1 MQMNMNRR
9 EFLAAFGTVAAGA
22 VLAGCGNSNATSTDS
37 SSDAKSDEKKGMTL
51 IEDGKLTVV
60 AELGFAPF
68 EYMDEK
74 TGEPVGFDV
83 DVINAVAEK
92 MGLTA
97 SYLPNQKFDTLVPII
112 KQGGKADVSIAAVP
126 YLDSNQAI
134 VVAKGSS
141 ETEETLNDASKQ
153 VVCQG
158 GTTGDEW
165 IGENLPDAVRVPV
178 DDVTAALTG
187 VQTGLYQAMV
197 VDLPVASY
205 MLSQSF
211 SDLEIVKEIPTGE
224 QYGIAVSKD
233 NPELTQAVN
242 KALEDMK
249 SDGTMK
255 EIETKWFGSRPP
267 QGSISAFQQIE
278 KMAGPFLGGVPPTAY
293 EWRED
298 AAPEQERRS
307 GARAGGPVC
316 RGARGVLRRGPGH
329 PAGSACHDHREGHR
343 QAQRGRRLRR
353 HRCYEHAP
361 YLGGNGR
368 VRRGRLVRD
377 PAAARGRDL

>member
-22 VLAGCGNSNATSTDS
+22 VLAGCGNSNAASTDS
-37 SSDAKSDEKKGMTL
+37 SSDAKSDEKKGMVL

-112 KQGGKADVSIAAVP
+112 KQGGKADVSIAAITITDERMESVDFSEP

-205 MLSQSF
+205 MLAQSF
-211 SDLEIVKEIPTGE
+211 SDLQIVKEIPTGE

-255 EIETKWFGSRPP
+255 EIETKWFGSE
-267 QGSISAFQQIE
+267 I
-278 KMAGPFLGGVPPTAY
+278 
-293 EWRED
+293 
-298 AAPEQERRS
+298 
-307 GARAGGPVC
+307 
-316 RGARGVLRRGPGH
+316 
-329 PAGSACHDHREGHR
+329 
-343 QAQRGRRLRR
+343 
-353 HRCYEHAP
+353 
-361 YLGGNGR
+361 
-368 VRRGRLVRD
+368 
-377 PAAARGRDL
+377 

>member
-37 SSDAKSDEKKGMTL
+37 SSDAQPDEKKGMTL

-112 KQGGKADVSIAAVP
+112 KQGGKADVSIAAVTITDERMESVDFSEP

-255 EIETKWFGSRPP
+255 EIETKWFGSE
-267 QGSISAFQQIE
+267 I
-278 KMAGPFLGGVPPTAY
+278 
-293 EWRED
+293 
-298 AAPEQERRS
+298 
-307 GARAGGPVC
+307 
-316 RGARGVLRRGPGH
+316 
-329 PAGSACHDHREGHR
+329 
-343 QAQRGRRLRR
+343 
-353 HRCYEHAP
+353 
-361 YLGGNGR
+361 
-368 VRRGRLVRD
+368 
-377 PAAARGRDL
+377 

>member
-22 VLAGCGNSNATSTDS
+22 VLAGCGNSNAASTDS
-37 SSDAKSDEKKGMTL
+37 SSDAKSDEKKGIAL

-112 KQGGKADVSIAAVP
+112 KQGGKADVSIAAITITDERMESVDFSEP

-205 MLSQSF
+205 MLAQSF
-211 SDLEIVKEIPTGE
+211 SDLQIVKEIPTGE

-255 EIETKWFGSRPP
+255 EIETKWFGSE
-267 QGSISAFQQIE
+267 I
-278 KMAGPFLGGVPPTAY
+278 
-293 EWRED
+293 
-298 AAPEQERRS
+298 
-307 GARAGGPVC
+307 
-316 RGARGVLRRGPGH
+316 
-329 PAGSACHDHREGHR
+329 
-343 QAQRGRRLRR
+343 
-353 HRCYEHAP
+353 
-361 YLGGNGR
+361 
-368 VRRGRLVRD
+368 
-377 PAAARGRDL
+377 

>member
-22 VLAGCGNSNATSTDS
+22 VLAGCGNSNAASTDS
-37 SSDAKSDEKKGMTL
+37 SSDAKSDEKKGMAL

-112 KQGGKADVSIAAVP
+112 KQGGKADVSIAAITITDERMESVDFSEP

-187 VQTGLYQAMV
+187 VQAGLYQAMV

-205 MLSQSF
+205 MLAQSF
-211 SDLEIVKEIPTGE
+211 SDLQIVKEIPTGE

-255 EIETKWFGSRPP
+255 EIETKWFGSE
-267 QGSISAFQQIE
+267 I
-278 KMAGPFLGGVPPTAY
+278 
-293 EWRED
+293 
-298 AAPEQERRS
+298 
-307 GARAGGPVC
+307 
-316 RGARGVLRRGPGH
+316 
-329 PAGSACHDHREGHR
+329 
-343 QAQRGRRLRR
+343 
-353 HRCYEHAP
+353 
-361 YLGGNGR
+361 
-368 VRRGRLVRD
+368 
-377 PAAARGRDL
+377 

>member
-22 VLAGCGNSNATSTDS
+22 VLAGCGNSNAASTDS

-112 KQGGKADVSIAAVP
+112 KQGGKADVSIAAITITDERLESVDFSEP

-205 MLSQSF
+205 MLAQSF
-211 SDLEIVKEIPTGE
+211 SDLQIVKEIPTGE

-255 EIETKWFGSRPP
+255 EIETKWFGSE
-267 QGSISAFQQIE
+267 I
-278 KMAGPFLGGVPPTAY
+278 
-293 EWRED
+293 
-298 AAPEQERRS
+298 
-307 GARAGGPVC
+307 
-316 RGARGVLRRGPGH
+316 
-329 PAGSACHDHREGHR
+329 
-343 QAQRGRRLRR
+343 
-353 HRCYEHAP
+353 
-361 YLGGNGR
+361 
-368 VRRGRLVRD
+368 
-377 PAAARGRDL
+377 

>member
-22 VLAGCGNSNATSTDS
+22 VLAGCGNSNAASADS

-112 KQGGKADVSIAAVP
+112 KQGGKADVSIAAVTITDERMESVDFSEP

-255 EIETKWFGSRPP
+255 EIETKWFGSE
-267 QGSISAFQQIE
+267 I
-278 KMAGPFLGGVPPTAY
+278 
-293 EWRED
+293 
-298 AAPEQERRS
+298 
-307 GARAGGPVC
+307 
-316 RGARGVLRRGPGH
+316 
-329 PAGSACHDHREGHR
+329 
-343 QAQRGRRLRR
+343 
-353 HRCYEHAP
+353 
-361 YLGGNGR
+361 
-368 VRRGRLVRD
+368 
-377 PAAARGRDL
+377 

>member
-22 VLAGCGNSNATSTDS
+22 VLAGCGNSNATSTDA

-112 KQGGKADVSIAAVP
+112 KQGGKADVSIAAVTITDERMESVDFSEP

-255 EIETKWFGSRPP
+255 EIETKWFGSE
-267 QGSISAFQQIE
+267 I
-278 KMAGPFLGGVPPTAY
+278 
-293 EWRED
+293 
-298 AAPEQERRS
+298 
-307 GARAGGPVC
+307 
-316 RGARGVLRRGPGH
+316 
-329 PAGSACHDHREGHR
+329 
-343 QAQRGRRLRR
+343 
-353 HRCYEHAP
+353 
-361 YLGGNGR
+361 
-368 VRRGRLVRD
+368 
-377 PAAARGRDL
+377 

>member
-22 VLAGCGNSNATSTDS
+22 VLAGCGNSNASSTDS

-112 KQGGKADVSIAAVP
+112 KQGGKADVSIAAVTITDERMESVDFSEP

-141 ETEETLNDASKQ
+141 ETWETLNDASKQ

-255 EIETKWFGSRPP
+255 EIETKWFGSE
-267 QGSISAFQQIE
+267 I
-278 KMAGPFLGGVPPTAY
+278 
-293 EWRED
+293 
-298 AAPEQERRS
+298 
-307 GARAGGPVC
+307 
-316 RGARGVLRRGPGH
+316 
-329 PAGSACHDHREGHR
+329 
-343 QAQRGRRLRR
+343 
-353 HRCYEHAP
+353 
-361 YLGGNGR
+361 
-368 VRRGRLVRD
+368 
-377 PAAARGRDL
+377 

>member
-112 KQGGKADVSIAAVP
+112 KQGGKADVSIAAITITDERMESVDFSEP

-178 DDVTAALTG
+178 DDVTAALTD

-255 EIETKWFGSRPP
+255 EIETKWFGSE
-267 QGSISAFQQIE
+267 I
-278 KMAGPFLGGVPPTAY
+278 
-293 EWRED
+293 
-298 AAPEQERRS
+298 
-307 GARAGGPVC
+307 
-316 RGARGVLRRGPGH
+316 
-329 PAGSACHDHREGHR
+329 
-343 QAQRGRRLRR
+343 
-353 HRCYEHAP
+353 
-361 YLGGNGR
+361 
-368 VRRGRLVRD
+368 
-377 PAAARGRDL
+377 

>member
-112 KQGGKADVSIAAVP
+112 KQGGKADVSIAAVTITDERMESVDFSEP

-134 VVAKGSS
+134 VVAKGSP

-205 MLSQSF
+205 MLAQSF
-211 SDLEIVKEIPTGE
+211 SDLQIVKEIPTGE

-255 EIETKWFGSRPP
+255 EIETKWFGSE
-267 QGSISAFQQIE
+267 I
-278 KMAGPFLGGVPPTAY
+278 
-293 EWRED
+293 
-298 AAPEQERRS
+298 
-307 GARAGGPVC
+307 
-316 RGARGVLRRGPGH
+316 
-329 PAGSACHDHREGHR
+329 
-343 QAQRGRRLRR
+343 
-353 HRCYEHAP
+353 
-361 YLGGNGR
+361 
-368 VRRGRLVRD
+368 
-377 PAAARGRDL
+377 

>member
-51 IEDGKLTVV
+51 VEDGKLTVV

-112 KQGGKADVSIAAVP
+112 KQGGKADVSIAAITITDERLESVDFSEP

-165 IGENLPDAVRVPV
+165 IGENLPGAVRVPV

-205 MLSQSF
+205 MLAQSF

-255 EIETKWFGSRPP
+255 EIETKWFGSE
-267 QGSISAFQQIE
+267 I
-278 KMAGPFLGGVPPTAY
+278 
-293 EWRED
+293 
-298 AAPEQERRS
+298 
-307 GARAGGPVC
+307 
-316 RGARGVLRRGPGH
+316 
-329 PAGSACHDHREGHR
+329 
-343 QAQRGRRLRR
+343 
-353 HRCYEHAP
+353 
-361 YLGGNGR
+361 
-368 VRRGRLVRD
+368 
-377 PAAARGRDL
+377 

>member
-112 KQGGKADVSIAAVP
+112 KQGGKADVSIAAITITDERLESVDFSEP

-141 ETEETLNDASKQ
+141 ETQETLNDASKQ

-197 VDLPVASY
+197 VDLPVAFY
-205 MLSQSF
+205 MLAQSF

-255 EIETKWFGSRPP
+255 EIETKWFGSE
-267 QGSISAFQQIE
+267 I
-278 KMAGPFLGGVPPTAY
+278 
-293 EWRED
+293 
-298 AAPEQERRS
+298 
-307 GARAGGPVC
+307 
-316 RGARGVLRRGPGH
+316 
-329 PAGSACHDHREGHR
+329 
-343 QAQRGRRLRR
+343 
-353 HRCYEHAP
+353 
-361 YLGGNGR
+361 
-368 VRRGRLVRD
+368 
-377 PAAARGRDL
+377 

>member
-22 VLAGCGNSNATSTDS
+22 VLAGCGNSNAASTDS

-83 DVINAVAEK
+83 DFINAVAEK

-112 KQGGKADVSIAAVP
+112 KQGGKADVSIAAITITDERMESVDFSEP

-255 EIETKWFGSRPP
+255 EIETKWFGSE
-267 QGSISAFQQIE
+267 I
-278 KMAGPFLGGVPPTAY
+278 
-293 EWRED
+293 
-298 AAPEQERRS
+298 
-307 GARAGGPVC
+307 
-316 RGARGVLRRGPGH
+316 
-329 PAGSACHDHREGHR
+329 
-343 QAQRGRRLRR
+343 
-353 HRCYEHAP
+353 
-361 YLGGNGR
+361 
-368 VRRGRLVRD
+368 
-377 PAAARGRDL
+377 

>member
-112 KQGGKADVSIAAVP
+112 KQGGKADVSIAAVTITDERLESVDFSEP

-205 MLSQSF
+205 MLAQSF
-211 SDLEIVKEIPTGE
+211 SDLQIVKEIPTGE

-233 NPELTQAVN
+233 NPELTQAIN

-255 EIETKWFGSRPP
+255 EIETKWFGSE
-267 QGSISAFQQIE
+267 I
-278 KMAGPFLGGVPPTAY
+278 
-293 EWRED
+293 
-298 AAPEQERRS
+298 
-307 GARAGGPVC
+307 
-316 RGARGVLRRGPGH
+316 
-329 PAGSACHDHREGHR
+329 
-343 QAQRGRRLRR
+343 
-353 HRCYEHAP
+353 
-361 YLGGNGR
+361 
-368 VRRGRLVRD
+368 
-377 PAAARGRDL
+377 

>member
-37 SSDAKSDEKKGMTL
+37 SSDAKSDEKKSMTL

-112 KQGGKADVSIAAVP
+112 KQGGKADVSIAAVTITDERLESVDFSEP

-255 EIETKWFGSRPP
+255 EIETKWFGSE
-267 QGSISAFQQIE
+267 I
-278 KMAGPFLGGVPPTAY
+278 
-293 EWRED
+293 
-298 AAPEQERRS
+298 
-307 GARAGGPVC
+307 
-316 RGARGVLRRGPGH
+316 
-329 PAGSACHDHREGHR
+329 
-343 QAQRGRRLRR
+343 
-353 HRCYEHAP
+353 
-361 YLGGNGR
+361 
-368 VRRGRLVRD
+368 
-377 PAAARGRDL
+377 

>member
-1 MQMNMNRR
+1 MTKTYSRR
-9 EFLAAFGTVAAGA
+9 DFLKAMGMVATGAVAAGL
-22 VLAGCGNSNATSTDS
+22 VGCGGSGTKTAATTAAATDGYTTVT
-37 SSDAKSDEKKGMTL
+37 K
-51 IEDGKLTVV
+51 GKLTMISN
-60 AELGFAPF
+60 FYFPPF
-68 EYMDEK
+68 VSMNDK
-74 TGEPVGFDV
+74 TGDFEGFDV
-83 DVINAVAEK
+83 DLYKAICKKLDLEPNI
-92 MGLTA
+92 
-97 SYLPNQKFDTLVPII
+97 LPSVQFDTIVPTI
-112 KQGGKADVSIAAVP
+112 KQGGKADVSIAAVTITDERMESVDFSEP

-255 EIETKWFGSRPP
+255 EIETKWFGSE
-267 QGSISAFQQIE
+267 I
-278 KMAGPFLGGVPPTAY
+278 
-293 EWRED
+293 
-298 AAPEQERRS
+298 
-307 GARAGGPVC
+307 
-316 RGARGVLRRGPGH
+316 
-329 PAGSACHDHREGHR
+329 
-343 QAQRGRRLRR
+343 
-353 HRCYEHAP
+353 
-361 YLGGNGR
+361 
-368 VRRGRLVRD
+368 
-377 PAAARGRDL
+377 

>member
-37 SSDAKSDEKKGMTL
+37 SSDAKSDEKKDMTL

-112 KQGGKADVSIAAVP
+112 KQGGKADVSIAAITITDERMESVDFSEP

-255 EIETKWFGSRPP
+255 EIETKWFGSE
-267 QGSISAFQQIE
+267 I
-278 KMAGPFLGGVPPTAY
+278 
-293 EWRED
+293 
-298 AAPEQERRS
+298 
-307 GARAGGPVC
+307 
-316 RGARGVLRRGPGH
+316 
-329 PAGSACHDHREGHR
+329 
-343 QAQRGRRLRR
+343 
-353 HRCYEHAP
+353 
-361 YLGGNGR
+361 
-368 VRRGRLVRD
+368 
-377 PAAARGRDL
+377 

>member
-1 MQMNMNRR
+1 MNMNRR

-112 KQGGKADVSIAAVP
+112 KQGGKADVSIAAITITDERLESVDFSEA

-141 ETEETLNDASKQ
+141 ETQETLNDASKQ

-205 MLSQSF
+205 MLAQSF
-211 SDLEIVKEIPTGE
+211 SDLQIVKEIPTGE

-255 EIETKWFGSRPP
+255 EIETKWFGSE
-267 QGSISAFQQIE
+267 I
-278 KMAGPFLGGVPPTAY
+278 
-293 EWRED
+293 
-298 AAPEQERRS
+298 
-307 GARAGGPVC
+307 
-316 RGARGVLRRGPGH
+316 
-329 PAGSACHDHREGHR
+329 
-343 QAQRGRRLRR
+343 
-353 HRCYEHAP
+353 
-361 YLGGNGR
+361 
-368 VRRGRLVRD
+368 
-377 PAAARGRDL
+377 

>member
-22 VLAGCGNSNATSTDS
+22 VLAGCGNSNATSADS

-112 KQGGKADVSIAAVP
+112 KQGGKADVSIAAITITDERMESVDFSEA

-205 MLSQSF
+205 MLAQSF
-211 SDLEIVKEIPTGE
+211 SDLQIVKEIPTGE

-255 EIETKWFGSRPP
+255 EIETKWFGSE
-267 QGSISAFQQIE
+267 I
-278 KMAGPFLGGVPPTAY
+278 
-293 EWRED
+293 
-298 AAPEQERRS
+298 
-307 GARAGGPVC
+307 
-316 RGARGVLRRGPGH
+316 
-329 PAGSACHDHREGHR
+329 
-343 QAQRGRRLRR
+343 
-353 HRCYEHAP
+353 
-361 YLGGNGR
+361 
-368 VRRGRLVRD
+368 
-377 PAAARGRDL
+377 

>member
-22 VLAGCGNSNATSTDS
+22 VLAGCGNSNAASTDS
-37 SSDAKSDEKKGMTL
+37 SSDTKSDEKKGMTL

-112 KQGGKADVSIAAVP
+112 KQGGKADVSIAAITITDERLESVDFSEP

-205 MLSQSF
+205 MLAQSF
-211 SDLEIVKEIPTGE
+211 SDLQIVKEIPTGE

-255 EIETKWFGSRPP
+255 EIETKWFGSE
-267 QGSISAFQQIE
+267 I
-278 KMAGPFLGGVPPTAY
+278 
-293 EWRED
+293 
-298 AAPEQERRS
+298 
-307 GARAGGPVC
+307 
-316 RGARGVLRRGPGH
+316 
-329 PAGSACHDHREGHR
+329 
-343 QAQRGRRLRR
+343 
-353 HRCYEHAP
+353 
-361 YLGGNGR
+361 
-368 VRRGRLVRD
+368 
-377 PAAARGRDL
+377 

>member
-22 VLAGCGNSNATSTDS
+22 VLAGCGNSNTTSTDS

-112 KQGGKADVSIAAVP
+112 KQGGKADVSIAAITITDERMESVDFSEP

-205 MLSQSF
+205 MLAQSF
-211 SDLEIVKEIPTGE
+211 SDLQIVKEIPTGE

-255 EIETKWFGSRPP
+255 EIETKWFGSE
-267 QGSISAFQQIE
+267 I
-278 KMAGPFLGGVPPTAY
+278 
-293 EWRED
+293 
-298 AAPEQERRS
+298 
-307 GARAGGPVC
+307 
-316 RGARGVLRRGPGH
+316 
-329 PAGSACHDHREGHR
+329 
-343 QAQRGRRLRR
+343 
-353 HRCYEHAP
+353 
-361 YLGGNGR
+361 
-368 VRRGRLVRD
+368 
-377 PAAARGRDL
+377 

>member
-92 MGLTA
+92 IGLTA

-112 KQGGKADVSIAAVP
+112 KQGGKADVSIAAITITDERLESVDFSEP

-205 MLSQSF
+205 MLAQSF
-211 SDLEIVKEIPTGE
+211 SDLQIVKEIPTGE

-255 EIETKWFGSRPP
+255 EIETKWFGSE
-267 QGSISAFQQIE
+267 I
-278 KMAGPFLGGVPPTAY
+278 
-293 EWRED
+293 
-298 AAPEQERRS
+298 
-307 GARAGGPVC
+307 
-316 RGARGVLRRGPGH
+316 
-329 PAGSACHDHREGHR
+329 
-343 QAQRGRRLRR
+343 
-353 HRCYEHAP
+353 
-361 YLGGNGR
+361 
-368 VRRGRLVRD
+368 
-377 PAAARGRDL
+377 

>member
-22 VLAGCGNSNATSTDS
+22 VLAGCGNSNAASTDS

-51 IEDGKLTVV
+51 IDDGKLTVV

-112 KQGGKADVSIAAVP
+112 KQGGKADVSIAAITITDERLESVDFSEP

-205 MLSQSF
+205 MLAQSF
-211 SDLEIVKEIPTGE
+211 PDLQIVKEIPTGE

-255 EIETKWFGSRPP
+255 EIETKWFGSE
-267 QGSISAFQQIE
+267 I
-278 KMAGPFLGGVPPTAY
+278 
-293 EWRED
+293 
-298 AAPEQERRS
+298 
-307 GARAGGPVC
+307 
-316 RGARGVLRRGPGH
+316 
-329 PAGSACHDHREGHR
+329 
-343 QAQRGRRLRR
+343 
-353 HRCYEHAP
+353 
-361 YLGGNGR
+361 
-368 VRRGRLVRD
+368 
-377 PAAARGRDL
+377 

>member
-51 IEDGKLTVV
+51 IEDGKLTIV

-112 KQGGKADVSIAAVP
+112 KQGGKADVSIAAITITDERMESVDFSEP
-126 YLDSNQAI
+126 YLDSNQAV

-205 MLSQSF
+205 MLAQSF
-211 SDLEIVKEIPTGE
+211 SDLQIVKEIPTGE

-255 EIETKWFGSRPP
+255 EIETKWFGSE
-267 QGSISAFQQIE
+267 I
-278 KMAGPFLGGVPPTAY
+278 
-293 EWRED
+293 
-298 AAPEQERRS
+298 
-307 GARAGGPVC
+307 
-316 RGARGVLRRGPGH
+316 
-329 PAGSACHDHREGHR
+329 
-343 QAQRGRRLRR
+343 
-353 HRCYEHAP
+353 
-361 YLGGNGR
+361 
-368 VRRGRLVRD
+368 
-377 PAAARGRDL
+377 

>member
-37 SSDAKSDEKKGMTL
+37 SSDAKSDEKKGMAL

-112 KQGGKADVSIAAVP
+112 KQGGKADVSIAAITITDERMESVDFSVP

-205 MLSQSF
+205 MLAQSF
-211 SDLEIVKEIPTGE
+211 SDLQIVKEIPTGE

-255 EIETKWFGSRPP
+255 EIETKWFGSE
-267 QGSISAFQQIE
+267 I
-278 KMAGPFLGGVPPTAY
+278 
-293 EWRED
+293 
-298 AAPEQERRS
+298 
-307 GARAGGPVC
+307 
-316 RGARGVLRRGPGH
+316 
-329 PAGSACHDHREGHR
+329 
-343 QAQRGRRLRR
+343 
-353 HRCYEHAP
+353 
-361 YLGGNGR
+361 
-368 VRRGRLVRD
+368 
-377 PAAARGRDL
+377 

>member
-22 VLAGCGNSNATSTDS
+22 VLAGCGNSNATSADS
-37 SSDAKSDEKKGMTL
+37 SSDAKSDEKKGMAL

-112 KQGGKADVSIAAVP
+112 KQGGKADVSIAAITITDERMESVDFSEP

-205 MLSQSF
+205 MLAQSF

-255 EIETKWFGSRPP
+255 VIETKWFGSE
-267 QGSISAFQQIE
+267 I
-278 KMAGPFLGGVPPTAY
+278 
-293 EWRED
+293 
-298 AAPEQERRS
+298 
-307 GARAGGPVC
+307 
-316 RGARGVLRRGPGH
+316 
-329 PAGSACHDHREGHR
+329 
-343 QAQRGRRLRR
+343 
-353 HRCYEHAP
+353 
-361 YLGGNGR
+361 
-368 VRRGRLVRD
+368 
-377 PAAARGRDL
+377 

>member
-112 KQGGKADVSIAAVP
+112 KQGGKADVSIAAVTITDERMESVDFSEP

-205 MLSQSF
+205 MLAQSF

-255 EIETKWFGSRPP
+255 EIETKWFGSE
-267 QGSISAFQQIE
+267 I
-278 KMAGPFLGGVPPTAY
+278 
-293 EWRED
+293 
-298 AAPEQERRS
+298 
-307 GARAGGPVC
+307 
-316 RGARGVLRRGPGH
+316 
-329 PAGSACHDHREGHR
+329 
-343 QAQRGRRLRR
+343 
-353 HRCYEHAP
+353 
-361 YLGGNGR
+361 
-368 VRRGRLVRD
+368 
-377 PAAARGRDL
+377 

>member
-1 MQMNMNRR
+1 MS
-9 EFLAAFGTVAAGA
+9 ADVAAKPDTVTFTIDGTE
-22 VLAGCGNSNATSTDS
+22 AGEVCVSNDKAAYAS
-37 SSDAKSDEKKGMTL
+37 L
-51 IEDGKLTVV
+51 EDGKLTVV

-112 KQGGKADVSIAAVP
+112 KQGGKADVSIAAITITDERLESVDFSEA

-205 MLSQSF
+205 MLAQSF
-211 SDLEIVKEIPTGE
+211 SDLQIVKEIPTGE

-255 EIETKWFGSRPP
+255 EIETKWFGSE
-267 QGSISAFQQIE
+267 I
-278 KMAGPFLGGVPPTAY
+278 
-293 EWRED
+293 
-298 AAPEQERRS
+298 
-307 GARAGGPVC
+307 
-316 RGARGVLRRGPGH
+316 
-329 PAGSACHDHREGHR
+329 
-343 QAQRGRRLRR
+343 
-353 HRCYEHAP
+353 
-361 YLGGNGR
+361 
-368 VRRGRLVRD
+368 
-377 PAAARGRDL
+377 

>member
-22 VLAGCGNSNATSTDS
+22 VLAGCGNSNAASTDS

-51 IEDGKLTVV
+51 FEDGKLTVV

-112 KQGGKADVSIAAVP
+112 KQGGKADVSIAAITITDERLESVDFSEP

-205 MLSQSF
+205 MLAQSF

-255 EIETKWFGSRPP
+255 EIETKWFGSE
-267 QGSISAFQQIE
+267 I
-278 KMAGPFLGGVPPTAY
+278 
-293 EWRED
+293 
-298 AAPEQERRS
+298 
-307 GARAGGPVC
+307 
-316 RGARGVLRRGPGH
+316 
-329 PAGSACHDHREGHR
+329 
-343 QAQRGRRLRR
+343 
-353 HRCYEHAP
+353 
-361 YLGGNGR
+361 
-368 VRRGRLVRD
+368 
-377 PAAARGRDL
+377 

>member
-112 KQGGKADVSIAAVP
+112 KQGGKADVSIAAITITDERMESVDFSEP

-178 DDVTAALTG
+178 DDVTAALAG
-187 VQTGLYQAMV
+187 VQTGRYQAMV

-255 EIETKWFGSRPP
+255 EIETKWFGSE
-267 QGSISAFQQIE
+267 I
-278 KMAGPFLGGVPPTAY
+278 
-293 EWRED
+293 
-298 AAPEQERRS
+298 
-307 GARAGGPVC
+307 
-316 RGARGVLRRGPGH
+316 
-329 PAGSACHDHREGHR
+329 
-343 QAQRGRRLRR
+343 
-353 HRCYEHAP
+353 
-361 YLGGNGR
+361 
-368 VRRGRLVRD
+368 
-377 PAAARGRDL
+377 

>member
-112 KQGGKADVSIAAVP
+112 KQGGKADVSIAAITITDERLESVDFSEP

-205 MLSQSF
+205 MLAQSF

-224 QYGIAVSKD
+224 QYGLAVSKD

-255 EIETKWFGSRPP
+255 EIETKWFGSE
-267 QGSISAFQQIE
+267 I
-278 KMAGPFLGGVPPTAY
+278 
-293 EWRED
+293 
-298 AAPEQERRS
+298 
-307 GARAGGPVC
+307 
-316 RGARGVLRRGPGH
+316 
-329 PAGSACHDHREGHR
+329 
-343 QAQRGRRLRR
+343 
-353 HRCYEHAP
+353 
-361 YLGGNGR
+361 
-368 VRRGRLVRD
+368 
-377 PAAARGRDL
+377 

>member
-1 MQMNMNRR
+1 MQMNMTRR

-22 VLAGCGNSNATSTDS
+22 VLAGCGNSNAASTDS
-37 SSDAKSDEKKGMTL
+37 SSDAKSDEKKGMAL

-112 KQGGKADVSIAAVP
+112 KQGGKADVSIAAITITDERMESVDFSEP

-178 DDVTAALTG
+178 DDVTAALAG

-205 MLSQSF
+205 MLAQSF
-211 SDLEIVKEIPTGE
+211 SDLQIVKEIPTGE

-255 EIETKWFGSRPP
+255 EIETKWFGSE
-267 QGSISAFQQIE
+267 I
-278 KMAGPFLGGVPPTAY
+278 
-293 EWRED
+293 
-298 AAPEQERRS
+298 
-307 GARAGGPVC
+307 
-316 RGARGVLRRGPGH
+316 
-329 PAGSACHDHREGHR
+329 
-343 QAQRGRRLRR
+343 
-353 HRCYEHAP
+353 
-361 YLGGNGR
+361 
-368 VRRGRLVRD
+368 
-377 PAAARGRDL
+377 